1 MAEFS
6 HFSEQIKLGIV
17 PSSCL
22 VKYYITQPAYLPM
35 LHMLVDF
42 TYTNEIG
49 IASLNLPICMDWL
62 PLELTN
68 LGQWSL
74 SGRLVGP
81 IFHVTKILCHNI
93 MYLYSINF
101 QLMYDSLYKS
111 ITLHLSHPDIS
122 FFLLK

>member
-49 IASLNLPICMDWL
+49 IASLNLTICMGWL

-68 LGQWSL
+68 HGQWSL
-74 SGRLVGP
+74 SRKSP
-81 IFHVTKILCHNI
+81 ILCHEDIMSYCHNI
-93 MYLYSINF
+93 IYYV
-101 QLMYDSLYKS
+101 
-111 ITLHLSHPDIS
+111 PV
-122 FFLLK
+122 